1 MKEVDCSSNTTEA
14 EPSGGGGGTL
24 DFWKDWPPY
33 PDDFIVPGR
42 LYEAVGDWVF
52 FIELSTITENFA
64 RLGGERFCD
73 SSELVEN
80 GEFIFLAVSPVRCF
94 EIPGSTEKCWA
105 FKALRGEVLLY
116 VLVDFE
122 FCVGKHNPEETSQL
136 RGSINSSIAP
146 LDEP

>member
-1 MKEVDCSSNTTEA
+1 M
-14 EPSGGGGGTL
+14 
-24 DFWKDWPPY
+24 
-33 PDDFIVPGR
+33 
-42 LYEAVGDWVF
+42 F

-94 EIPGSTEKCWA
+94 EVPGSTEKCWA
-105 FKALRGEVLLY
+105 FKAIHGDALLY

-122 FCVGKHNPEETSQL
+122 FCVDKHNKEETCQL
-136 RGSINSSIAP
+136 RSSINSSIAP
-146 LDEP
+146 LDEL